1 MWLLNF
7 CSYDSLFYYLITMVY
22 CEIEEIK
29 EAMKSIRIEKNVHE
43 SVILEQMKPIIQ
55 QHIYILRYAE
65 IKTILDQ
72 LLM

>member
-1 MWLLNF
+1 
-7 CSYDSLFYYLITMVY
+7 MVY